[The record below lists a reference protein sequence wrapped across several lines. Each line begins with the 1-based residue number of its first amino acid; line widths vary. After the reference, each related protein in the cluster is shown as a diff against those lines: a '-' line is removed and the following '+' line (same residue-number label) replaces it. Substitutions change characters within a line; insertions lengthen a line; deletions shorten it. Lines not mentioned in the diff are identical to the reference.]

1 MQQAQEIVAAQVQ
14 PLRVNLPVRG
24 VHYAFTQVLQT
35 EPGKPMTIQMLAANT
50 RAVSWPLRG
59 LTVLGAFLVLW
70 GLVAVVSR
78 VTRQFHGKMNEGA
91 ATA

>member
-35 EPGKPMTIQMLAANT
+35 EPGKPMTIQMQAANT
-50 RAVSWPLRG
+50 KAISWPKR
-59 LTVLGAFLVLW
+59 A
-70 GLVAVVSR
+70 
-78 VTRQFHGKMNEGA
+78 
-91 ATA
+91 